1 MYYGTKPSQKDY
13 RQCIARCV
21 ITSIFANQIGER
33 LLCKRLAR
41 VLFQTKREMKILKQI
56 FTLLLFCLIG
66 DIASRLL
73 GGLIPG
79 SIMGMILLF
88 VALNRGWVKDEQVD
102 QVSIFLTSTMGLFF
116 VPAGVGLITQL
127 EVFQQ
132 YWLVILSCVTISS
145 ILVIGTVGLMQDR
158 WERWSK

>member
-1 MYYGTKPSQKDY
+1 MYYGTRLSQKVY
-13 RQCIARCV
+13 RQCIAKCI
-21 ITSIFANQIGER
+21 ITSIFANRIGER

-56 FTLLLFCLIG
+56 FTLLLFCLLG

-116 VPAGVGLITQL
+116 VPAGVGLIPVRCIRTCPSCRD
-127 EVFQQ
+127 
-132 YWLVILSCVTISS
+132 LSI
-145 ILVIGTVGLMQDR
+145 
-158 WERWSK
+158 EH

>member
-1 MYYGTKPSQKDY
+1 
-13 RQCIARCV
+13 
-21 ITSIFANQIGER
+21 
-33 LLCKRLAR
+33 
-41 VLFQTKREMKILKQI
+41 MKILKQI
-56 FTLLLFCLIG
+56 FTLLLFCLLG

-88 VALNRGWVKDEQVD
+88 VALNRGWIKDEQVD
-102 QVSIFLTSTMGLFF
+102 QVSILLTSTMGLFF